1 MSFCTKCGAE
11 LPEGAAFC
19 TRCGAPVRAPQRRQR
34 VSGREIWDATCAQ
47 VKARWRI
54 R

>member
-19 TRCGAPVRAPQRRQR
+19 TRCGAPVRAPARR
-34 VSGREIWDATCAQ
+34 VSSIGEAGKLALGYLRNQ
-47 VKARWRI
+47 KL
-54 R
+54 